1 MRSLLQRPL
10 KDELLSSALVRTCV
24 RFDLRIKPLM
34 RSICGT
40 ENAPSFFHMSN
51 LGAYAT
57 VLGLDPME
65 LLNTATLFPSLVAF
79 QPWERRER
87 FESAALGRERTK
99 SVGLSS
105 IQSTSQYVPFRQL
118 CPLCVKLD
126 RCLYGWSFWHVSH
139 HIPGVSFC
147 SVHDVRLRVTD
158 LTTASGPRRWSYEL
172 PDGVVSRVKTRPSTN
187 FERELNRLALS
198 TQFNSLWSALGPMSK
213 RFYRSQLEFSGLV
226 SPGTP
231 VSAASARQWV
241 AGQIKRVT
249 CLAELL
255 REDPALTWVELILRD
270 RPNAPFPAIKH
281 LVIQAATAS
290 TLRPPQP
297 ILDYKSTG
305 NRRKDISQFDSEKS
319 KELDARIRALL
330 KGNER
335 FTLREALES
344 IGAWGKYRHARKRH
358 PLVEKV
364 IERHRP
370 ALLRMKNRR
379 KRPENSH

>member
-1 MRSLLQRPL
+1 
-10 KDELLSSALVRTCV
+10 
-24 RFDLRIKPLM
+24 
-34 RSICGT
+34 
-40 ENAPSFFHMSN
+40 MSN
-51 LGAYAT
+51 IGAYASI
-57 VLGLDPME
+57 LGLDPLE
-65 LLNTATLFPSLVAF
+65 LLNKATLFPSLVAF

-87 FESAALGRERTK
+87 FESAAFGKEREQ
-99 SVGLSS
+99 SIGLSAL
-105 IQSTSQYVPFRQL
+105 QSSSQYVPFRRL
-118 CPLCVKLD
+118 CSLCVKLD

-158 LTTASGPRRWSYEL
+158 LPTASGPRRWSYEL
-172 PDGVVSRVKTRPSTN
+172 PDGVPSRLKSQPSAK

-198 TQFNSLWSALGPMSK
+198 TQSKELWSALGPMSN
-213 RFYRSQLEFSGLV
+213 RFYRAQLERAGLV

-231 VSAASARQWV
+231 VNAASARQWV

-255 REDPALTWVELILRD
+255 REDPALTWAELILRD

-281 LVIQAATAS
+281 LVIQAAIAS
-290 TLRPPQP
+290 TLRPALPT
-297 ILDYKSTG
+297 LNHKSTG
-305 NRRKDISQFDSEKS
+305 NRQRDTGQFDSEKA
-319 KELDARIRALL
+319 KELDARIFALL

-344 IGAWGKYRHARKRH
+344 VGAWGKYRHSRTRY
-358 PLVEKV
+358 PLVRKV

-370 ALLRMKNRR
+370 ALLRMKNRQTR
-379 KRPENSH
+379 TEKST

>member
-51 LGAYAT
+51 IGAYASI
-57 VLGLDPME
+57 LGLDPLE
-65 LLNTATLFPSLVAF
+65 LLNKATLFPSLVAF
-79 QPWERRER
+79 QPWERRGH
-87 FESAALGRERTK
+87 FESAAFGDKPTR
-99 SVGLSS
+99 SIGLSAL
-105 IQSTSQYVPFRQL
+105 QSTSQYVPFRRL
-118 CPLCVKLD
+118 CPLCVRLD

-158 LTTASGPRRWSYEL
+158 LPTSSGPRRWCYEL
-172 PDGVVSRVKTRPSTN
+172 PDGVLSRLKSQPLSK
-187 FERELNRLALS
+187 FERELNRLALT
-198 TQFNSLWSALGPMSK
+198 TQSKELWSALGPMSK
-213 RFYRSQLEFSGLV
+213 RFYRVQLECAGLV
-226 SPGTP
+226 SQGTP

-241 AGQIKRVT
+241 AGHMKRVPS
-249 CLAELL
+249 LSELL
-255 REDPALTWVELILRD
+255 QEDPTLTWVDLILRD

-281 LVIQAATAS
+281 LVIQAAITS
-290 TLRPPQP
+290 TLRPALP

-305 NRRKDISQFDSEKS
+305 NRRRDTRQFDSEKAQ
-319 KELDARIRALL
+319 ELDSRIRVLL
-330 KGNER
+330 QGSER

-344 IGAWGKYRHARKRH
+344 VGAWGKYRHARRKY
-358 PLVEKV
+358 PSVGKV

-379 KRPENSH
+379 KRPEKTP